1 MLCKLGKR
9 ILVQRRGDGGMRYR
23 SHNKGKIAP
32 ASYPFL
38 DSNNTVTGIVKD
50 LLHERGRS
58 VPLAKI
64 VFNNKT
70 AYLPAVNGLRVNQ
83 EISIGSSS
91 EIQDGNILPLRDI
104 PEGTSICNI
113 ERTFGDGGKIAKSA
127 GTSALLYSK
136 TVDGSLIRLRSGKS
150 IVVQTNCRATI
161 GAMSA
166 AGFKEKPFLKAGN
179 KARHHQ
185 AYGILHPKVR
195 GVAMGSHYHP
205 FGGGRHQ
212 SPHQSTS
219 TSRNAPPGR
228 KVGSIAASK
237 TGPGRARRRSRISE
251 V

>member
-1 MLCKLGKR
+1 MGKR

-38 DSNNTVTGIVKD
+38 DPSNTSNGIVKD

-58 VPLAKI
+58 VPLAKVI
-64 VFNNKT
+64 FGNKT
-70 AYLPAVNGLRVNQ
+70 SYLPAVHGLKVNQ
-83 EISIGSSS
+83 EISIGSDS

-113 ERTFGDGGKIAKSA
+113 ERTYGDGGKIAKSA

-136 TVDGSLIRLRSGKS
+136 TSAGSIVRLRSGKS
-150 IVVQTNCRATI
+150 ILIQQNCRATI
-161 GAMSA
+161 GALA
-166 AGFKEKPFLKAGN
+166 GAGFKEKPFLKAGN
-179 KARHHQ
+179 KAHYAK
-185 AYGILHPKVR
+185 AYGHLHPKVR

-237 TGPGRARRRSRISE
+237 TGPGRARRKSRITE

>member
-1 MLCKLGKR
+1 MGKR
-9 ILVQRRGDGGMRYR
+9 ILVQRRGRGGMRYR
-23 SHNKGKIAP
+23 SHPKGKIAP
-32 ASYPFL
+32 APYPFIEH
-38 DSNNTVTGIVKD
+38 DKTTIGIVKD

-64 VFNNKT
+64 IFNNST
-70 AYLPAVNGLRVNQ
+70 SYVPAVAGLRVNQ
-83 EISIGSSS
+83 KVSIGSDAPLES
-91 EIQDGNILPLRDI
+91 GNILPLSDI

-113 ERTFGDGGKIAKSA
+113 ERKYGDGGKIAKA
-127 GTSALLYSK
+127 GGTSALLYSK
-136 TVDGSLIRLRSGKS
+136 TTAGSVIRLRSGKS
-150 IVVQTNCRATI
+150 IVIPKNCRATI
-161 GAMSA
+161 GSMASA
-166 AGFKEKPFLKAGN
+166 GAKEKPFLTAG
-179 KARHHQ
+179 KKSHYAK
-185 AYGILHPKVR
+185 AYGRLHPQVR

-237 TGPGRARRRSRISE
+237 TGPGRSRRRSRVAE